1 MKLRLPRAVPLLAI
15 SVTLVLPDFGSVAAT
30 GIENPT
36 CELVSPGVYRLDFQA
51 SPEAGPVEVF
61 ASSRPDRIDSPRP
74 LLTIRKAP
82 AVVSSSGRP
91 GRVYFLPKPPSG
103 ATRGGSNCRLL
114 LIGTKN
120 LAHFVG
126 FTRS

>member
-36 CELVSPGVYRLDFQA
+36 SELVSPGVYRLDFQA
-51 SPEAGPVEVF
+51 SPDAGPVEVF

-82 AVVSSSGRP
+82 AEVSISEVTARPMVITSAGARCIGR
-91 GRVYFLPKPPSG
+91 
-103 ATRGGSNCRLL
+103 T
-114 LIGTKN
+114 TW
-120 LAHFVG
+120 
-126 FTRS
+126 